1 MGITWET
8 EAPKPEGT
16 VVASLKTALEPAAAA
31 AAVQVAAVQ
40 VAAVQVAAVHNAAV
54 VVAHALGR
62 SLGQR
67 FVHFPCRSCY
77 HTQQRIVFLRP

>member
-40 VAAVQVAAVHNAAV
+40 VAAVHDAAV

>member
-40 VAAVQVAAVHNAAV
+40 VAAVHNFAVVAAQLDNTAPFFDEA
-54 VVAHALGR
+54 
-62 SLGQR
+62 S
-67 FVHFPCRSCY
+67 S
-77 HTQQRIVFLRP
+77 

>member
-40 VAAVQVAAVHNAAV
+40 VAAVQVAAVQVAAVHDAAV
-54 VVAHALGR
+54 VAAQLDNTAPFFDEA
-62 SLGQR
+62 S
-67 FVHFPCRSCY
+67 S
-77 HTQQRIVFLRP
+77 

>member
-40 VAAVQVAAVHNAAV
+40 VAAVHDAAV
-54 VVAHALGR
+54 VAAQLDNTAPFFDEA
-62 SLGQR
+62 S
-67 FVHFPCRSCY
+67 S
-77 HTQQRIVFLRP
+77 

>member
-31 AAVQVAAVQ
+31 AAAVQ
-40 VAAVQVAAVHNAAV
+40 VAAVQVAAVHDAAV

>member
-31 AAVQVAAVQ
+31 AAAVQ
-40 VAAVQVAAVHNAAV
+40 VAAVQVAAVHDAAV
-54 VVAHALGR
+54 QDAAQLDN
-62 SLGQR
+62 SAP
-67 FVHFPCRSCY
+67 FFDEAYS
-77 HTQQRIVFLRP
+77 

>member
-40 VAAVQVAAVHNAAV
+40 VAAVHDAAVQDAAV
-54 VVAHALGR
+54 VAAQLDNTAPFFDEA
-62 SLGQR
+62 S
-67 FVHFPCRSCY
+67 S
-77 HTQQRIVFLRP
+77 

>member
-8 EAPKPEGT
+8 EAPKPEST

-40 VAAVQVAAVHNAAV
+40 VAAVQVAAVHDAAV

-67 FVHFPCRSCY
+67 FVHFLCRSCY
-77 HTQQRIVFLRP
+77 HTQQRICFLRP

>member
-40 VAAVQVAAVHNAAV
+40 VAAVQVAAVHDAAV
-54 VVAHALGR
+54 VAAQLDNTAPFFDEA
-62 SLGQR
+62 S
-67 FVHFPCRSCY
+67 S
-77 HTQQRIVFLRP
+77 